1 MQTIDVVE
9 RGYLARGMA
18 VKGHARIE
26 RRHAAP
32 VVDNLYKLQTRI
44 TVVHRNG
51 AGTGVDGV
59 LHHLL
64 DHRCGTV
71 DDLARSNLVGDDF
84 G

>member
-51 AGTGVDGV
+51 AGAGVDGV

-64 DHRCGTV
+64 HYG
-71 DDLARSNLVGDDF
+71 
-84 G
+84 